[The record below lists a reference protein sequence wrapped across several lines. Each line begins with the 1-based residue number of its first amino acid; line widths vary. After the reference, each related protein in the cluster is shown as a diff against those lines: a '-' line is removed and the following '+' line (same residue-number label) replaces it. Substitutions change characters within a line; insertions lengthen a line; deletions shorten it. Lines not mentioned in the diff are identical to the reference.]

1 MPNSNGYNQY
11 PNGGLDDLM
20 RELEEESGGVLD
32 RGNEF
37 AGGARSAQRPGSGYQ
52 RQTAQPQQMGS
63 GYQRQTAPRQQNA
76 PASRFN
82 RRTTNGYAFSFG
94 DEEQNTAPVQPQ
106 AQPQYSAQPQ
116 YQPQQ
121 TAEREDAAAPV
132 QSEASMAKIV
142 RDSIMVLGMILIFT
156 VCAMVM
162 LPSGIKKTTESSEQ
176 KSFFEDLNAD
186 LLAFKSDSVSA
197 IFEIPKVFILPWGE
211 QPAPVPNKDLYG
223 SYVDEN
229 GTEFLTYED
238 PTISV
243 KYWMERQ
250 YQSNAHFAEITIAH
264 PTQLRTAYA
273 GGEFGSSVKYMPQE
287 IAQHVNAVVA
297 VNGDYCGY
305 RNGGILVR
313 QNTLYRNAARGWD
326 MLLIDSE
333 GNFHIM
339 EDTKVHE
346 SGIMDQYEIVNTLVF
361 GPSLVVDGEV
371 KLLNPGSGC
380 GPNWNVYPSPRT
392 AIGQIGPLHYLF
404 CCVEGRSDESQ
415 GVSTEQMGH
424 IMLDKG
430 CTQAYN
436 LDGGQSTT
444 IILDGKALND
454 PLWGAQRVVTDI
466 VYCATA
472 IPNEE
477 VAVNE

>member
-32 RGNEF
+32 RDNEF
-37 AGGARSAQRPGSGYQ
+37 AGVTRTAQRPAAPGRAQQPAYQ
-52 RQTAQPQQMGS
+52 QRTAARQSAS
-63 GYQRQTAPRQQNA
+63 
-76 PASRFN
+76 ASRFN

-94 DEEQNTAPVQPQ
+94 DEEQNTAP
-106 AQPQYSAQPQ
+106 AQPQPQ
-116 YQPQQ
+116 YQPQPQ
-121 TAEREDAAAPV
+121 PQYQPQPQPMAEREAMADSA
-132 QSEASMAKIV
+132 QTEASMAKII
-142 RDSIMVLGMILIFT
+142 RDSIMVIGMILIFT
-156 VCAMVM
+156 VCSMVM
-162 LPSGIKKTTESSEQ
+162 LPSGIKKTVESSEQ
-176 KSFFEDLNAD
+176 KSFFEDLNAE

-211 QPAPVPNKDLYG
+211 QPAPVPNKELYS

-229 GTEFLTYED
+229 GTEIYTYED

-287 IAQHVNAVVA
+287 IAQQVNAVIA

-313 QNTLYRNAARGWD
+313 QNTLYRNSARGWD

-339 EDTKVHE
+339 EDTKVHS
-346 SGIMDQYEIVNTLVF
+346 SGIMEQYEIVNTLVF
-361 GPSLVVDGEV
+361 GPSLVIDGEV
-371 KLLNPGSGC
+371 KLLNMNSGC
-380 GPNWNVYPSPRT
+380 GPNWNEYPSPRT
-392 AIGQIGPLHYLF
+392 AIGQIGTLHYLF

-415 GVSTEQMGH
+415 GVSTGQMAH

-444 IILDGKALND
+444 IILDGKAMNK